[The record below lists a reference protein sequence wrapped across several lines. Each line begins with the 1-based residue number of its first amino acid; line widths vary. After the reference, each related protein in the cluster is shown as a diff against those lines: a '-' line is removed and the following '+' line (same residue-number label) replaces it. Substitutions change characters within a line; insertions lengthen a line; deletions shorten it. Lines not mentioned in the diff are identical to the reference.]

1 MSTDKAR
8 AVSSPPPRIHATVSR
23 IQNWALWREKSRV
36 IAYCLLTEI
45 IAVFLTVILFFQPTV
60 TGRDFSILLALLGLG
75 VLQAELG
82 RQVER
87 LRRRVSGVAHI
98 NMTSVWI
105 FAGVLVLPPALTA
118 VLTATLY
125 LHLAVRSWYR
135 LQRTPA
141 WRTTSNAAVLI
152 LTCFASYT
160 TLALTGVDG
169 MRGALGLGWTG
180 AGVIAATIATHFV
193 ANALLVI
200 PARNTI
206 ARSATGL
213 FGSPMDNMLETATL
227 CLGTLNALT
236 LATLP
241 ALTLLV
247 LPPLLILHRG
257 VLVKQLEVAATTDAK
272 TGVLNTAGWH
282 NRAEV
287 VLERARQR
295 DRSLG
300 TLMIDLDHFKQIN
313 DSHGHLA
320 GDDVLRAV
328 ATAIQHEVRERDI
341 VGRFGGEEFIVLL
354 PDIGERDAMAVAER
368 IRAGITRL
376 SVEVPGTLRP
386 TTIDDLSASVG
397 VAMYPES
404 GGELQEL
411 LDAADTALYTAK
423 HNGRNQVI
431 RVGGL
436 GMAEERLAS

>member
-1 MSTDKAR
+1 MDKAR
-8 AVSSPPPRIHATVSR
+8 AVSSPPPRIHATVSSL
-23 IQNWALWREKSRV
+23 QNWALWQEKPRV

-45 IAVFLTVILFFQPTV
+45 IAVFLTVTLFFQSTV
-60 TGRDFSILLALLGLG
+60 TGRDFLILLALLGLG

-206 ARSATGL
+206 ARSVTGL

-241 ALTLLV
+241 GLTLLV

-282 NRAEV
+282 NGAEV

-376 SVEVPGTLRP
+376 AVEVPGTLRP

-423 HNGRNQVI
+423 NNGRNQVI
-431 RVGGL
+431 RVGAL